1 MILQT
6 LLFVGFKILAEVL
19 TLSIFPTDIF
29 DYCRK
34 SARKYDKFAP
44 FPENALFADDILEEE
59 KNPGAEKEEETE
71 GAEEEGDAFRENS
84 DIENEE
90 EEEVDIYWQ
99 KFIDN
104 SSNMFCSIFN
114 FSFLFWKTI

>member
-6 LLFVGFKILAEVL
+6 LFVVGFQILAIVL

-29 DYCRK
+29 DYYRK
-34 SARKYDKFAP
+34 CARKYDKFAP
-44 FPENALFADDILEEE
+44 FPENAIFEDDILEEE
-59 KNPGAEKEEETE
+59 EDPGAEEEEETA

-90 EEEVDIYWQ
+90 EEEVDIY
-99 KFIDN
+99 
-104 SSNMFCSIFN
+104 
-114 FSFLFWKTI
+114 